1 MRLDIESLANLT
13 DKYEFEN
20 CLEYLLIAKKFGK
33 VKEYIDRVNE
43 IWSIQLE
50 LLPDAMHYAYMDLFI
65 DPITG
70 KYLSE
75 LEN

>member
-1 MRLDIESLANLT
+1 MRLDIESLAKST
-13 DKYEFEN
+13 DKHEFEN
-20 CLEYLLIAKKFGK
+20 CIEYLVIAKRFDK

-65 DPITG
+65 DSETG
-70 KYLSE
+70 NYLTE
-75 LEN
+75 PEN

>member
-1 MRLDIESLANLT
+1 MRLDIESLAKST
-13 DKYEFEN
+13 DNYEFEN
-20 CLEYLLIAKKFGK
+20 CLEYLVTAKRFDK

-65 DPITG
+65 DSETG
-70 KYLSE
+70 KYLTE
-75 LEN
+75 PEN

>member
-1 MRLDIESLANLT
+1 MRLDIESLAKST
-13 DKYEFEN
+13 DKHEFKN
-20 CLEYLLIAKKFGK
+20 CIEYLVIAKRFDK

-65 DPITG
+65 DPVTG
-70 KYLSE
+70 KYLTE
-75 LEN
+75 PEN